1 MNTRLNC
8 KSLFTVLILLC
19 VAAATSRADPID
31 KARELVKRGNS
42 LYSQKKFEQATVLF
56 KKAIQLDDKNCNA
69 QIGLGITYATRELK
83 NKAIEAYKKFL
94 ELCPRDMRAPR
105 VRETLLKANIEVDSE
120 KWAPKNCGPK
130 RNSSP
135 IFGMKK
141 PGDKFGRI
149 DVGVS
154 AGWAH
159 VFIDGLRVRSTPVLN
174 FALKAGNHVVELKDG
189 DCKVVKSWK
198 IKVSHGSKTKL
209 LYKAH

>member
-1 MNTRLNC
+1 M
-8 KSLFTVLILLC
+8 K
-19 VAAATSRADPID
+19 D
-31 KARELVKRGNS
+31 
-42 LYSQKKFEQATVLF
+42 
-56 KKAIQLDDKNCNA
+56 
-69 QIGLGITYATRELK
+69 
-83 NKAIEAYKKFL
+83 KAIEAYKKFL

-105 VRETLLKANIEVDSE
+105 VRETLLKANVELDSE